1 MSLIVVPWKEIVID
15 PMGNEREIVI
25 DCEVKI
31 DDIWKWCLFYN
42 AQDNQ
47 EAPIKNSQS
56 GKSGKSGKQ
65 KKEKT
70 GGNKI
75 GISKRLTTIERC
87 KDSKDSSK
95 KETCISNLVLSLRTF
110 TGDSLSELVTHN
122 LDRLREVSCMPE
134 ASKKD
139 KEFLTKILS
148 EANQ

>member
-47 EAPIKNSQS
+47 EAPIKN
-56 GKSGKSGKQ
+56 GKSGKQ

-87 KDSKDSSK
+87 KDDSSK